1 METSTFAAPV
11 VRAVKKVMQPKLTG
25 EGAINWLRAMEQR
38 RAEITRKYTDT
49 LAEAKKNQG
58 AAKEAELSFWREPTP
73 AGVREFVRCA
83 SQADAADAVFSELY
97 RRIPTAIDAEF
108 NREYAK
114 DLRAVL
120 VAAARHRRIQ
130 AQEKLDSIL
139 GHSREALSKEGFS
152 PDDVEQSPRV
162 RDASRQVERFE
173 RLVAS
178 IESSTEGTLWQHA
191 GQILEK

>member
-1 METSTFAAPV
+1 
-11 VRAVKKVMQPKLTG
+11 MQPKLTG

-130 AQEKLDSIL
+130 AQVVRVDHQADQAVFAFRGEAEGTGSFSTAEGVRIGVSVSGGRSVSGYKATSSLSIL
-139 GHSREALSKEGFS
+139 AITCGEAR
-152 PDDVEQSPRV
+152 VETPRD
-162 RDASRQVERFE
+162 R
-173 RLVAS
+173 
-178 IESSTEGTLWQHA
+178 G
-191 GQILEK
+191 K